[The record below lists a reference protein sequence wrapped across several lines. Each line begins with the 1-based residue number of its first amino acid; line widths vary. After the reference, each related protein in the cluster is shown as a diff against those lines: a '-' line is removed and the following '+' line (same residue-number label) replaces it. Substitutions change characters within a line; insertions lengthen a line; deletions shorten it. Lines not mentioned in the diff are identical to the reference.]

1 MNSPSS
7 GAFRRIDSVLILYA
21 IPVSLYSAKLRLVLR
36 AKGLDWEE
44 RLPDGGYGSAEWLAR
59 IPSGNL
65 PVLVHDGLT
74 IADSEAAAEYL
85 NEVFPSPALL
95 PADPAA
101 RAVMRMRGRFHDTR
115 LEPELRRLFAH
126 IRPARRD
133 AGVVAAQAAALQQR
147 LDQLGRMLA
156 EGPVLDFGLGDCGLA
171 ITVQWLDLMNPA
183 LGLGLREPE
192 AIGQWRQRV
201 QAVPAVSQELA
212 TYLPALRGWLADAL
226 A

>member
-1 MNSPSS
+1 M
-7 GAFRRIDSVLILYA
+7 LTLHA

-36 AKGLDWEE
+36 AKGLAWDE
-44 RLPDGGYGSAEWLAR
+44 RPPDGGYGSAEWLAR

-85 NEVFPSPALL
+85 NEVFPHPPLL

-101 RAVMRMRGRFHDTR
+101 RARMRERGRFHDTR
-115 LEPELRRLFAH
+115 LEPELRRLFPH

-133 AGVVAAQAAALQQR
+133 AGVVAAQAAALQVR
-147 LDQLGRMLA
+147 LDQLARMLA
-156 EGPVLDFGLGDCGLA
+156 EGPVLDFGLGDCGLV
-171 ITVQWLDLMNPA
+171 ITAQWLDVLGPA
-183 LGLGLREPE
+183 LGLTLREP
-192 AIGQWRQRV
+192 AALTGWRARVEPLPAV
-201 QAVPAVSQELA
+201 QAELA
-212 TYLPALRGWLADAL
+212 SYRPVLHGWLAEAL

>member
-1 MNSPSS
+1 M
-7 GAFRRIDSVLILYA
+7 LILHA

-36 AKGLDWEE
+36 AKGLDWDE

-85 NEVFPSPALL
+85 NEVFPTPPLL
-95 PADPAA
+95 PADPAL
-101 RAVMRMRGRFHDTR
+101 RAQMRVRGRFHDTR
-115 LEPELRRLFAH
+115 LEPELRRLFPH
-126 IRPARRD
+126 ILPARRD
-133 AGVVAAQAAALQQR
+133 PAVVAAQAAALQLR

-156 EGPVLDFGLGDCGLA
+156 EGPALDIGLGDCGLV
-171 ITVQWLDLMNPA
+171 ITLEWLDALNPA
-183 LGLGLREPE
+183 LGLGLRLPEPVL
-192 AIGQWRQRV
+192 QWRA
-201 QAVPAVSQELA
+201 QAEAQAAVRAELA
-212 TYLPALRGWLADAL
+212 QYRPVLHAWLADAL

>member
-1 MNSPSS
+1 M
-7 GAFRRIDSVLILYA
+7 LILHA

-36 AKGLDWEE
+36 AKGLDWDE

-85 NEVFPSPALL
+85 NEVFPTPPLL
-95 PADPAA
+95 PADPAL
-101 RAVMRMRGRFHDTR
+101 RAQMRVRGRFHDTR
-115 LEPELRRLFAH
+115 LEPELRRLFPH

-133 AGVVAAQAAALQQR
+133 PAVVAAQAAALHLR

-156 EGPVLDFGLGDCGLA
+156 EGPALDFGLGDCGLV
-171 ITVQWLDLMNPA
+171 ITLEWLDALNPA
-183 LGLGLREPE
+183 LGLGLRLPEPVL
-192 AIGQWRQRV
+192 QWRA
-201 QAVPAVSQELA
+201 QAETQAAVRAELA
-212 TYLPALRGWLADAL
+212 QYRPVLHAWLADAL